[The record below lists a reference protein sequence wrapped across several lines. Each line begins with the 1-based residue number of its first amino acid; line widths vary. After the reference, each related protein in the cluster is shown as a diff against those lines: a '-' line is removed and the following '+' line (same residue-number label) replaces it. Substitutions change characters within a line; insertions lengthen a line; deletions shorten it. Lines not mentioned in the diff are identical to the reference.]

1 MTQAVAVAT
10 PAVAGMQQPVPA
22 GYTPTT
28 APRCKHKWHPIQTVS
43 QLSFKGGYSN
53 RATEP
58 VQTKDVSLPD
68 GTPMTLVHVAKKV
81 SWICRIVG
89 AHPYLKRAGAIL
101 DDIRAMYFAAVSDLD
116 DTRGKDTPDVD
127 TTDPMAALDAPDEEE
142 PAATYPKGRKRKN
155 KNNSDLGTP
164 RTRRPTKVAR
174 RNHVMTLTVPQ
185 FSKSAQ
191 PRNTHTVQIHVAV
204 TGDQGKGE
212 IWLGQQYIPWLLS
225 YLADE
230 VNTCGVELF
239 ESVSTGEGSS
249 TIADGSQA
257 TELDDANESQATV
270 SSSQS
275 TIAGRPSGDPP
286 ENCGVPGVHLRLVP
300 AAGNLDEYEALF
312 VNGMLKGQRVTSK
325 VSTMS
330 QDKWDKL
337 QACAS
342 EWRCPG
348 PDINSK
354 DVKREHK
361 VSAVLKLLE
370 LTMAAKQAQAER
382 LSDNTPP

>member
-1 MTQAVAVAT
+1 
-10 PAVAGMQQPVPA
+10 
-22 GYTPTT
+22 
-28 APRCKHKWHPIQTVS
+28 
-43 QLSFKGGYSN
+43 
-53 RATEP
+53 
-58 VQTKDVSLPD
+58 
-68 GTPMTLVHVAKKV
+68 
-81 SWICRIVG
+81 
-89 AHPYLKRAGAIL
+89 
-101 DDIRAMYFAAVSDLD
+101 
-116 DTRGKDTPDVD
+116 
-127 TTDPMAALDAPDEEE
+127 
-142 PAATYPKGRKRKN
+142 
-155 KNNSDLGTP
+155 
-164 RTRRPTKVAR
+164 
-174 RNHVMTLTVPQ
+174 MTLTVPR

-191 PRNTHTVQIHVAV
+191 PRNTTTIQIDAAV
-204 TGDQGKGE
+204 TGPEGKGE
-212 IWLGQQYIPWLLS
+212 IWVGHQHTPWLLS
-225 YLADE
+225 YLSDE

-325 VSTMS
+325 VSKMS
-330 QDKWDKL
+330 QDKWDNL

-342 EWRCPG
+342 EWQCPG